1 MFKLILCLIMK
12 TIKYFFP
19 FIFFALIG
27 CSSLFHSTKGTFAK
41 GIKHQPFDAIIVPC
55 YPYDG
60 EAWNT
65 VIKMR
70 VTWAKYLFDKGYTKN
85 IIFSGSAVYSPY
97 TESRIFKAYAIAKGV
112 PKENIFTEETAEH
125 SVENIYYSYRMA
137 KSKGFKKIALATDAF
152 QTNNTRRF
160 IKRYELDIQL
170 LPVIMDTLFQLDR
183 SEPTIDASVA
193 KVDDFISI
201 KERESLTKR
210 LSGTF
215 GKHIVWVEEDLKKK
229 RFRKKHGFK

>member
-1 MFKLILCLIMK
+1 MNIKIL
-12 TIKYFFP
+12 KYFTP
-19 FIFFALIG
+19 FAFLLLVG
-27 CSSLFHSTKGTFAK
+27 CSSLFHSAKGTFAK
-41 GIKHQPFDAIIVPC
+41 GLKNQPYDVIIVPG

-60 EAWNT
+60 EKWNT

-97 TESRIFKAYAIAKGV
+97 IESKIFKVYAIAKGI
-112 PKENIFTEETAEH
+112 PSEHIFTEETAEH

-137 KSKGFKKIALATDAF
+137 KEKGFKNIALATDAF

-160 IKRYELDIQL
+160 IKKYELDIGL
-170 LPVIMDTLFQLDR
+170 LPVIMDTLFTLDR
-183 SEPTIDASVA
+183 SEPKIDPSLA
-193 KVDDFISI
+193 KVNDFVSI
-201 KERESLTKR
+201 TERQSLSKR

-215 GKHIVWVEEDLKKK
+215 GKYIIWEEEDLKKK
-229 RFRKKHGFK
+229 LTQH